1 MNCYKINLGDG
12 PWRNKRGTVLLFQ
25 FRDGP
30 LWQLTDKLIFFIC
43 RLINL
48 DLFYIFF
55 CSKIALNIRLKGVL
69 NISVIKKGIIHLRA
83 SLRIIIL
90 LAVACFIIIGIL
102 AFFYKSAY
110 IVTYNGEFIGY
121 SDNKSKLQEKINNFI
136 ENGNGDNAN
145 IAYVQIDS
153 MPKYELTFLK
163 RNIKTNDD
171 DIYKAIT
178 STGVTY
184 YNYFAIQLN
193 GEDKY
198 FVPTYADAESVV
210 NKLKEKSSNNIDNI
224 KIMEKYNT
232 ELASF
237 TNTDDCVS
245 ALYEEKK
252 STKPAYTGTNNS
264 STYIASLGISF
275 VEPVQGILT
284 SGFGVRR
291 RDNHKGLDIANS
303 MGTPI
308 RAAASGTVTYAQYNS
323 GGYGNLVIISH
334 GNGVQTYYGH
344 CSKLYVTQGQTVSQG
359 EVISAMGSTGIS
371 TGSHLHW
378 EVRINGVAQ
387 NPRNYLYK

>member
-1 MNCYKINLGDG
+1 M
-12 PWRNKRGTVLLFQ
+12 
-25 FRDGP
+25 
-30 LWQLTDKLIFFIC
+30 
-43 RLINL
+43 
-48 DLFYIFF
+48 
-55 CSKIALNIRLKGVL
+55 L
-69 NISVIKKGIIHLRA
+69 NISIIKKGIIHLR
-83 SLRIIIL
+83 SSIRIVIL
-90 LAVACFIIIGIL
+90 ISIACFIIIGIL
-102 AFFYKSAY
+102 AFFYKPAY
-110 IVTYNGEFIGY
+110 MVTYNGDFIGY
-121 SDNKSKLQEKINNFI
+121 SDSKSKLQEKINDFI
-136 ENGNGDNAN
+136 ENGDGNSSN
-145 IAYVQIDS
+145 IAYVQITS

-163 RNIKTNDD
+163 RNISTNDD

-198 FVPTYADAESVV
+198 FVSTYSEAEDVV
-210 NKLKEKSSNNIDNI
+210 NKLKEKNSNNIDNI

-237 TNTDDCVS
+237 TNTDECVS

-252 STKPAYTGTNNS
+252 SVKPAYTGTNNS

-344 CSKLYVTQGQTVSQG
+344 CSKLYVKAGQTVSQG

>member
-1 MNCYKINLGDG
+1 M
-12 PWRNKRGTVLLFQ
+12 
-25 FRDGP
+25 
-30 LWQLTDKLIFFIC
+30 
-43 RLINL
+43 
-48 DLFYIFF
+48 
-55 CSKIALNIRLKGVL
+55 L
-69 NISVIKKGIIHLRA
+69 NISIIKKGIIHLR
-83 SLRIIIL
+83 SSIRIVIL
-90 LAVACFIIIGIL
+90 ISIACFIIIGIL
-102 AFFYKSAY
+102 AFFYKPAY
-110 IVTYNGEFIGY
+110 MVTYNGDFIGY
-121 SDNKSKLQEKINNFI
+121 SDSKSKLQEKINDFI
-136 ENGNGDNAN
+136 ENGDGNSSN
-145 IAYVQIDS
+145 IAYVQITS

-163 RNIKTNDD
+163 RNISTNND

-198 FVPTYADAESVV
+198 FVSTYSEAEDVV
-210 NKLKEKSSNNIDNI
+210 NKLKEKNSNNIDNI

-237 TNTDDCVS
+237 TNTDECVS

-252 STKPAYTGTNNS
+252 SVKPAYTGTNNS

-275 VEPVQGILT
+275 VEPVQGMLT

-308 RAAASGTVTYAQYNS
+308 RAAAAGTVTYAQYNS

-344 CSKLYVTQGQTVSQG
+344 CSKLYVKAGQTVSQG

>member
-1 MNCYKINLGDG
+1 M
-12 PWRNKRGTVLLFQ
+12 
-25 FRDGP
+25 
-30 LWQLTDKLIFFIC
+30 
-43 RLINL
+43 
-48 DLFYIFF
+48 
-55 CSKIALNIRLKGVL
+55 L
-69 NISVIKKGIIHLRA
+69 NISIIKKGIIHLR
-83 SLRIIIL
+83 SSIRIVIL
-90 LAVACFIIIGIL
+90 ISIACFIIIGIL
-102 AFFYKSAY
+102 AFFYKPAY
-110 IVTYNGEFIGY
+110 MVTYNGDFIGY
-121 SDNKSKLQEKINNFI
+121 SDSKSKLQEKINDFI
-136 ENGNGDNAN
+136 ENGDGNSSN
-145 IAYVQIDS
+145 IAYVQITS

-163 RNIKTNDD
+163 RNISTNDD

-198 FVPTYADAESVV
+198 FVSTYSEAEDVV
-210 NKLKEKSSNNIDNI
+210 NKLKEKNSNNIDNI

-237 TNTDDCVS
+237 TNTDECVS

-252 STKPAYTGTNNS
+252 SVKPAYTGTNNS

-275 VEPVQGILT
+275 VEAVQGMLT

-308 RAAASGTVTYAQYNS
+308 RAAAAGTVTYAQYNS

-344 CSKLYVTQGQTVSQG
+344 CSKLYVTQGKTVSQG

>member
-1 MNCYKINLGDG
+1 M
-12 PWRNKRGTVLLFQ
+12 
-25 FRDGP
+25 
-30 LWQLTDKLIFFIC
+30 
-43 RLINL
+43 
-48 DLFYIFF
+48 
-55 CSKIALNIRLKGVL
+55 L
-69 NISVIKKGIIHLRA
+69 NISIIKKGIIHLR
-83 SLRIIIL
+83 SSIRIVIL
-90 LAVACFIIIGIL
+90 ISIACFIIIGIL
-102 AFFYKSAY
+102 AFFYKPAY
-110 IVTYNGEFIGY
+110 MVTYNGDFIGY
-121 SDNKSKLQEKINNFI
+121 SDSKSKLQEKINDFI
-136 ENGNGDNAN
+136 ENGNGNCSN
-145 IAYVQIDS
+145 IAYVQITS

-163 RNIKTNDD
+163 RNISTNND

-198 FVPTYADAESVV
+198 FVSTYSEAEDVV
-210 NKLKEKSSNNIDNI
+210 NKLKEKNSNNIDNI

-237 TNTDDCVS
+237 TNTDECVS

-252 STKPAYTGTNNS
+252 SVKPAYTGTNNS

-275 VEPVQGILT
+275 VEPVQGMLT

-308 RAAASGTVTYAQYNS
+308 RAAAAGTVTYAQYNS

>member
-1 MNCYKINLGDG
+1 M
-12 PWRNKRGTVLLFQ
+12 
-25 FRDGP
+25 
-30 LWQLTDKLIFFIC
+30 
-43 RLINL
+43 
-48 DLFYIFF
+48 
-55 CSKIALNIRLKGVL
+55 L
-69 NISVIKKGIIHLRA
+69 NISIIKKGIIHLR
-83 SLRIIIL
+83 SSIRIVIL
-90 LAVACFIIIGIL
+90 ISIACFIIIGIL
-102 AFFYKSAY
+102 AFFYKPAY
-110 IVTYNGEFIGY
+110 MVTYNGDFIGY
-121 SDNKSKLQEKINNFI
+121 SDSKSKLQEKINDFI
-136 ENGNGDNAN
+136 ENGDGNSSN
-145 IAYVQIDS
+145 IAYVQITS

-163 RNIKTNDD
+163 RNISTNDD

-198 FVPTYADAESVV
+198 FVSTYSEAEDVV
-210 NKLKEKSSNNIDNI
+210 NKLKEKNSNNIDNI

-237 TNTDDCVS
+237 TNTDECVS

-252 STKPAYTGTNNS
+252 SVKPAYTGTNNS

-275 VEPVQGILT
+275 VEPVQGMLT

-303 MGTPI
+303 MATPI

-344 CSKLYVTQGQTVSQG
+344 CSKLYVKAGQTVSQG

>member
-1 MNCYKINLGDG
+1 M
-12 PWRNKRGTVLLFQ
+12 
-25 FRDGP
+25 
-30 LWQLTDKLIFFIC
+30 
-43 RLINL
+43 
-48 DLFYIFF
+48 
-55 CSKIALNIRLKGVL
+55 L
-69 NISVIKKGIIHLRA
+69 NISIIKKGIIHLR
-83 SLRIIIL
+83 SSIRIVIL
-90 LAVACFIIIGIL
+90 ISIACFIIIGIL
-102 AFFYKSAY
+102 AFFYKPAY
-110 IVTYNGEFIGY
+110 MVTYNGDFIGY
-121 SDNKSKLQEKINNFI
+121 SDSKSKLQEKINDFI
-136 ENGNGDNAN
+136 ENGDGNSSN
-145 IAYVQIDS
+145 IAYVQITS

-163 RNIKTNDD
+163 RNISTNND

-198 FVPTYADAESVV
+198 FVSTYSEAEDVV
-210 NKLKEKSSNNIDNI
+210 NKLKEKNSNNIDNI

-237 TNTDDCVS
+237 TNTDECVS

-252 STKPAYTGTNNS
+252 SVKPAYTGTNNS

-275 VEPVQGILT
+275 VEPVQGMLT

-344 CSKLYVTQGQTVSQG
+344 CSKLYVKAGQTVSQG

>member
-1 MNCYKINLGDG
+1 M
-12 PWRNKRGTVLLFQ
+12 
-25 FRDGP
+25 
-30 LWQLTDKLIFFIC
+30 
-43 RLINL
+43 
-48 DLFYIFF
+48 
-55 CSKIALNIRLKGVL
+55 L
-69 NISVIKKGIIHLRA
+69 NISIIKKGIIHLR
-83 SLRIIIL
+83 SSIRIVIL
-90 LAVACFIIIGIL
+90 ISIACFIIIGIL
-102 AFFYKSAY
+102 TFFYKPAY
-110 IVTYNGEFIGY
+110 MVTYNGDFIGY
-121 SDNKSKLQEKINNFI
+121 SDSKSKLQEKINDFI
-136 ENGNGDNAN
+136 ENGDGNSSN
-145 IAYVQIDS
+145 IAYVQITS

-163 RNIKTNDD
+163 RNISTNDD

-198 FVPTYADAESVV
+198 FVSTYSEAEDVV
-210 NKLKEKSSNNIDNI
+210 NKLKEKNSNNIDNI

-237 TNTDDCVS
+237 TNTDECVS

-252 STKPAYTGTNNS
+252 SVKPAYTGTNNS

-344 CSKLYVTQGQTVSQG
+344 CSKLYVTAGQTVSQG

>member
-1 MNCYKINLGDG
+1 M
-12 PWRNKRGTVLLFQ
+12 
-25 FRDGP
+25 
-30 LWQLTDKLIFFIC
+30 
-43 RLINL
+43 
-48 DLFYIFF
+48 
-55 CSKIALNIRLKGVL
+55 L
-69 NISVIKKGIIHLRA
+69 NISIIKKGIIHLR
-83 SLRIIIL
+83 SSIRIVIL
-90 LAVACFIIIGIL
+90 ISIACFIIIGIL
-102 AFFYKSAY
+102 AFFYKPAY
-110 IVTYNGEFIGY
+110 MVTYNGDFIGY
-121 SDNKSKLQEKINNFI
+121 SDSKSKLQEKINDFI
-136 ENGNGDNAN
+136 ENGDGNSSN
-145 IAYVQIDS
+145 IAYVQITS

-163 RNIKTNDD
+163 RNISTNND

-198 FVPTYADAESVV
+198 FVSTYSEAEDVV
-210 NKLKEKSSNNIDNI
+210 NKLKEKNSNNIDNI

-237 TNTDDCVS
+237 TNTDECVS

-252 STKPAYTGTNNS
+252 SVKPAYTGTNNS

-275 VEPVQGILT
+275 VEPVQGMLT

-308 RAAASGTVTYAQYNS
+308 RAAAAGTVTYAQYNS

-344 CSKLYVTQGQTVSQG
+344 CSKLFVTQGQTVSQG

>member
-1 MNCYKINLGDG
+1 M
-12 PWRNKRGTVLLFQ
+12 
-25 FRDGP
+25 
-30 LWQLTDKLIFFIC
+30 
-43 RLINL
+43 
-48 DLFYIFF
+48 
-55 CSKIALNIRLKGVL
+55 L
-69 NISVIKKGIIHLRA
+69 NISIIKKGIIHLR
-83 SLRIIIL
+83 SSIRIVIL
-90 LAVACFIIIGIL
+90 ISIACFIIIGIL
-102 AFFYKSAY
+102 AFFYKPAY
-110 IVTYNGEFIGY
+110 MVTYNGDFIGY
-121 SDNKSKLQEKINNFI
+121 SDSKSKLQEKINDFI
-136 ENGNGDNAN
+136 EKGDGNSSN
-145 IAYVQIDS
+145 IAYVQITS

-163 RNIKTNDD
+163 RNISTNDD

-198 FVPTYADAESVV
+198 FVSTYSEAEDVV
-210 NKLKEKSSNNIDNI
+210 NKLKEKNSNNIDNI

-237 TNTDDCVS
+237 TNTDECVS

-252 STKPAYTGTNNS
+252 RVKPAYTGTNNS

-275 VEPVQGILT
+275 VEPVQGMLT

-303 MGTPI
+303 IGTPI

-344 CSKLYVTQGQTVSQG
+344 CSKLYVTAGQTVSQG

>member
-1 MNCYKINLGDG
+1 M
-12 PWRNKRGTVLLFQ
+12 
-25 FRDGP
+25 
-30 LWQLTDKLIFFIC
+30 
-43 RLINL
+43 
-48 DLFYIFF
+48 
-55 CSKIALNIRLKGVL
+55 L
-69 NISVIKKGIIHLRA
+69 NISIIKKGIIHLR
-83 SLRIIIL
+83 SSIRIVIL
-90 LAVACFIIIGIL
+90 ISIACFIIIGIL
-102 AFFYKSAY
+102 AFFYKPAY
-110 IVTYNGEFIGY
+110 MVTYNGDFIGY
-121 SDNKSKLQEKINNFI
+121 SDSKSKLQEKINDFI
-136 ENGNGDNAN
+136 ENGDGNSSN
-145 IAYVQIDS
+145 IAYVQITS

-163 RNIKTNDD
+163 RNISTNND

-198 FVPTYADAESVV
+198 FVSTYSEAEDVV
-210 NKLKEKSSNNIDNI
+210 NKLKEKNSNNIDNI

-237 TNTDDCVS
+237 TNTDECVS

-252 STKPAYTGTNNS
+252 SVKPAYTGTNNS

-275 VEPVQGILT
+275 VEPVQGMLT

-308 RAAASGTVTYAQYNS
+308 RAAAAGTVTYAQYNS

>member
-1 MNCYKINLGDG
+1 M
-12 PWRNKRGTVLLFQ
+12 
-25 FRDGP
+25 
-30 LWQLTDKLIFFIC
+30 
-43 RLINL
+43 
-48 DLFYIFF
+48 
-55 CSKIALNIRLKGVL
+55 L
-69 NISVIKKGIIHLRA
+69 NISIIKKGIIHLR
-83 SLRIIIL
+83 SSIRIVIL
-90 LAVACFIIIGIL
+90 ISIACFIIIGIL
-102 AFFYKSAY
+102 AFFYKPAY
-110 IVTYNGEFIGY
+110 MVTYNGDFIGY
-121 SDNKSKLQEKINNFI
+121 SDSKSKLQEKINDFI
-136 ENGNGDNAN
+136 ENGDGNSSN
-145 IAYVQIDS
+145 IAYVQITS

-163 RNIKTNDD
+163 RNISTNDD

-198 FVPTYADAESVV
+198 FVSTYSEAEDVV
-210 NKLKEKSSNNIDNI
+210 NKLKEKNSNNIDNI

-237 TNTDDCVS
+237 TNTDECVS

-252 STKPAYTGTNNS
+252 SVRPAYTGTNNS

-275 VEPVQGILT
+275 VEPVQGMLT

-344 CSKLYVTQGQTVSQG
+344 CSKLYVKAGQTVSQG

>member
-1 MNCYKINLGDG
+1 M
-12 PWRNKRGTVLLFQ
+12 
-25 FRDGP
+25 
-30 LWQLTDKLIFFIC
+30 
-43 RLINL
+43 
-48 DLFYIFF
+48 
-55 CSKIALNIRLKGVL
+55 L
-69 NISVIKKGIIHLRA
+69 NISIIKKGIIHLR
-83 SLRIIIL
+83 SSIRIVIL
-90 LAVACFIIIGIL
+90 ISIACFIIIGIL
-102 AFFYKSAY
+102 AFFYKPAY
-110 IVTYNGEFIGY
+110 MVTYNGDFIGY
-121 SDNKSKLQEKINNFI
+121 SDSKSKLQEKINDFI
-136 ENGNGDNAN
+136 ENGDGNSSN
-145 IAYVQIDS
+145 IAYVQITS

-163 RNIKTNDD
+163 RNISTNDD

-198 FVPTYADAESVV
+198 FVSTYSEAEDVV
-210 NKLKEKSSNNIDNI
+210 NKLKEKNSNNIDNI

-237 TNTDDCVS
+237 TNTDECVS

-252 STKPAYTGTNNS
+252 SVKLAYTGTNNS

-275 VEPVQGILT
+275 VEPVQGMLT

-344 CSKLYVTQGQTVSQG
+344 CSKLYVKAGQTVSQG

>member
-1 MNCYKINLGDG
+1 M
-12 PWRNKRGTVLLFQ
+12 
-25 FRDGP
+25 
-30 LWQLTDKLIFFIC
+30 
-43 RLINL
+43 
-48 DLFYIFF
+48 
-55 CSKIALNIRLKGVL
+55 L
-69 NISVIKKGIIHLRA
+69 NISIIKKGIIHLR
-83 SLRIIIL
+83 SSIRIVIL
-90 LAVACFIIIGIL
+90 ISIACFIIIGIL
-102 AFFYKSAY
+102 AFFYKPAY
-110 IVTYNGEFIGY
+110 MVTYNGDFIGY
-121 SDNKSKLQEKINNFI
+121 SDSKSKLQEKINDFI
-136 ENGNGDNAN
+136 ENGDGNSSN
-145 IAYVQIDS
+145 IAYVQITS

-163 RNIKTNDD
+163 RNISTNDD

-198 FVPTYADAESVV
+198 FVSTYSEAEDVV
-210 NKLKEKSSNNIDNI
+210 NKLKEKNSNNIDNI

-237 TNTDDCVS
+237 TNTDECVS

-252 STKPAYTGTNNS
+252 SVKPAYTGTNNS

-275 VEPVQGILT
+275 VEPVQGMLT

-308 RAAASGTVTYAQYNS
+308 RAAAAGTVTYAQYNS

-359 EVISAMGSTGIS
+359 EVISEMGSTGIS

>member
-1 MNCYKINLGDG
+1 M
-12 PWRNKRGTVLLFQ
+12 
-25 FRDGP
+25 
-30 LWQLTDKLIFFIC
+30 
-43 RLINL
+43 
-48 DLFYIFF
+48 
-55 CSKIALNIRLKGVL
+55 L
-69 NISVIKKGIIHLRA
+69 NISIIKKGIIHLR
-83 SLRIIIL
+83 SSIRIVIL
-90 LAVACFIIIGIL
+90 ISIACFIIIGIL
-102 AFFYKSAY
+102 AFFYKPAY
-110 IVTYNGEFIGY
+110 MVTYNGDFIGY
-121 SDNKSKLQEKINNFI
+121 SDSKSKLQEKINDFI
-136 ENGNGDNAN
+136 ENGDGNSSN
-145 IAYVQIDS
+145 IAYVQITS

-163 RNIKTNDD
+163 RNISTNDD

-198 FVPTYADAESVV
+198 FVSTYSEAEDVV
-210 NKLKEKSSNNIDNI
+210 NKLKEKNSNNIDNI

-237 TNTDDCVS
+237 TNTDECVS

-252 STKPAYTGTNNS
+252 SVKPAYTGTNNS

-275 VEPVQGILT
+275 VEPVQGMLT

-334 GNGVQTYYGH
+334 GNGVQTYYGL
-344 CSKLYVTQGQTVSQG
+344 CSKLYVKAGQTVSQG

-387 NPRNYLYK
+387 NPRKYLYK